1 MGDELAR
8 DEEDHDLLTF
18 NESAIRLREEIEAT
32 EAALRE
38 DLPAERRAA
47 LEARLS
53 ALTDALKRNTRQAD
67 ASPGETGF
75 LNYVPPRRPGAE
87 TGGRPGAETGG
98 RPGADGEARP

>member
-8 DEEDHDLLTF
+8 DEDDHDLLTF

-32 EAALRE
+32 QAALRE
-38 DLPAERRAA
+38 DLPAERRAT
-47 LEARLS
+47 LQTRLA

-75 LNYVPPRRPGAE
+75 LNYVPRRSGAE
-87 TGGRPGAETGG
+87 AGGRSGAEAEA
-98 RPGADGEARP
+98 RSGADEEARP